1 MKVFCPEELSGGTQI
16 SIPAREPFCIGVS
29 VDVLTSWALKAACS
43 CGQNSRAGHGASRYA
58 AGASMRAVKD
68 VRTYV
73 EARLLVT
80 GKFRELELRLSRGS
94 EGGYW

>member
-1 MKVFCPEELSGGTQI
+1 
-16 SIPAREPFCIGVS
+16 
-29 VDVLTSWALKAACS
+29 
-43 CGQNSRAGHGASRYA
+43 
-58 AGASMRAVKD
+58 MRAVKD